1 VDAAGNLISFFCLVV
16 LWGWCC
22 ILLYLAVQSKFKS
35 CFLLISENHGIW
47 TVQRTTGSHT
57 ERRQK
62 IIWTTTA
69 SAASD
74 NYIVASLFPCHA
86 LQAHG
91 YRTIWLWNWRKLVS
105 SFNKRPRLGYERPPG
120 PESCPGCS
128 INCLTVMFVHVLRSV
143 HLEMRIDDGEV
154 YWQTSS
160 FPIKFVRETSHSLFS
175 IKL

>member
-1 VDAAGNLISFFCLVV
+1 MLHLTVFGSPIKIQKLFSSYFR
-16 LWGWCC
+16 
-22 ILLYLAVQSKFKS
+22 KS
-35 CFLLISENHGIW
+35 RDLDCTAHHGI
-47 TVQRTTGSHT
+47 HT

-160 FPIKFVRETSHSLFS
+160 FPINFVRETSHSLFS